1 MSLRIN
7 PNPAPDLLAAIA
19 LNRQSQNTA
28 LQQLSTGL
36 AVNHLS
42 DNPAAAAEVT
52 LNHAQVSQ
60 DTQYLQNITNLTAQ
74 SNTIDSTLSS
84 VVTAVTQ
91 AISLGVEGANGTQS
105 SADRQAI
112 AQQLTG
118 IRDQVLS
125 LANQTYQ
132 GNYLFAG
139 TATSTQPFV
148 LDPTQP
154 TGVKYNGNANT
165 NSVTIS
171 SGNEI
176 PVNVPGSQIFTNP
189 AGDVLGA
196 LNGLITALQNNSG
209 LAAANT
215 NLTQAASQLNS
226 QRVFYGNTL
235 QQLQTA
241 QTSLTTD
248 KLQLAQQE
256 NSLVGADLAASIT
269 NLEQANTATSAILT
283 ATNQI
288 LSTLNLLNFLK

>member
-1 MSLRIN
+1 MSVRIN

-19 LNRQSQNTA
+19 QNRQSQNTA

-36 AVNHLS
+36 AVNQLS

-105 SADRQAI
+105 SADRQATV
-112 AQQLTG
+112 QQLTG

-132 GNYLFAG
+132 GSFLFAG

-148 LDPTQP
+148 LDSTQAD
-154 TGVKYNGNANT
+154 GVKYYGNTKT
-165 NSVTIS
+165 NNVTIS
-171 SGNEI
+171 NGN
-176 PVNVPGSQIFTNP
+176 
-189 AGDVLGA
+189 
-196 LNGLITALQNNSG
+196 
-209 LAAANT
+209 
-215 NLTQAASQLNS
+215 
-226 QRVFYGNTL
+226 
-235 QQLQTA
+235 
-241 QTSLTTD
+241 
-248 KLQLAQQE
+248 
-256 NSLVGADLAASIT
+256 
-269 NLEQANTATSAILT
+269 
-283 ATNQI
+283 
-288 LSTLNLLNFLK
+288 